1 MTRVDAYDNDFDAI
15 PSPAITVAV
24 VAAAERESGV
34 ITSSKGPLPR
44 PPYMPASG
52 VGVGHFGRANDLSLH
67 GPGALVSGRGG
78 LVKSGC
84 SGGGT
89 HDLEELLL
97 PSVRIK
103 RLSSGEEE
111 DDSRD
116 GDVVAALPRRVR
128 TVFGKVG
135 SALWRGAGG
144 GVFLWDISGG
154 YVHDS
159 SRGGGRVGRGIK
171 LPLVRHD

>member
-44 PPYMPASG
+44 PPYVPPSG

-89 HDLEELLL
+89 YDLEELLF
-97 PSVRIK
+97 PSMRIK
-103 RLSSGEEE
+103 RLSLEEEE

-116 GDVVAALPRRVR
+116 GEVIAALPRRVR

-135 SALWRGAGG
+135 SALWRGARGGHLPLRYIG
-144 GVFLWDISGG
+144 GVRS
-154 YVHDS
+154 
-159 SRGGGRVGRGIK
+159 
-171 LPLVRHD
+171 